1 MTADSA
7 ILDGKVA
14 IVGIG
19 HTEYRKRGEL
29 AHRGTYSLACEAIA
43 NACADAG
50 ISPSSIDGYSGYA
63 YEAVEP
69 LRIAAAFGAP
79 KLGYAGMVWGGG
91 GGGVL
96 GAVVNASMALVCGYA
111 DYVVIY
117 RSLTMSQATGRFG
130 QLEVEKALTGDLS
143 EDLTFSGPYGLLS
156 PAQVF
161 ALNARRHMHR
171 YGTTIDQLGEIAV
184 NARRM
189 AATNPDARFR
199 EPLTLQQHH
208 DSRMIADPLRL
219 LDCCMESDGA
229 AAVVLTRTDRA
240 ADLAQSPVYVR
251 SSAMGADFRYS
262 SRLSVSD
269 DDFASAAQTSLAE
282 QLFARAAIRPDDIDV
297 ALLYDHFTPMV
308 LMSLEDFGF
317 CAKGEGGP
325 FVADG
330 QIGLTGTLP
339 LNPHGGHLAE
349 VYLHGMNHILEATR
363 QLRGTAVNQVPSADL
378 ALVGGAGGVNPTTGC
393 VLSR

>member
-1 MTADSA
+1 MSA
-7 ILDGKVA
+7 ATESQVA

-19 HTEYRKRGEL
+19 HTSYGKRGEF
-29 AHRGTYSLACEAIA
+29 AERGTFALACEAIA
-43 NACADAG
+43 KACADAG
-50 ISPSSIDGYSGYA
+50 ISPAAVDGYSGYA
-63 YEAVEP
+63 YEAIEP
-69 LRIAAAFGAP
+69 MRIATAFGAT

-96 GAVVNASMALVCGYA
+96 GSVLNASMALTSGHA

-117 RSLTMSQATGRFG
+117 RSLTMSMASGRFG
-130 QLEVEKALTGDLS
+130 QLEVEKAVHGALS
-143 EDLTFSGPYGLLS
+143 EELSFSGPYGLLS

-171 YGTTIDQLGEIAV
+171 YGTTIDHFGAVAV
-184 NARRM
+184 NARQM

-199 EPLTLQQHH
+199 DPLTLEQHH
-208 DSRMIADPLRL
+208 ASRLISDPLRL

-229 AAVVLTRTDRA
+229 AAVVLTRADLA
-240 ADLAQSPVYVR
+240 ADLAQPPVYVR
-251 SSAMGADFRYS
+251 SAAMGADWRHS

-269 DDFASAAQTSLAE
+269 EDFASAAQSSLAA
-282 QLFARAAIRPDDIDV
+282 QLFDRIGIRPSDIDV

-308 LMSLEDFGF
+308 VMSLEDFGF
-317 CAKGEGGP
+317 CGKGEGGP
-325 FVADG
+325 FVEQGEIGPTG
-330 QIGLTGTLP
+330 QLP

-363 QLRGTAVNQVPSADL
+363 QLRGTSTNQLGSVDL
-378 ALVGGAGGVNPTTGC
+378 ALVGGAGGVAPTTGC
-393 VLSR
+393 VLGR